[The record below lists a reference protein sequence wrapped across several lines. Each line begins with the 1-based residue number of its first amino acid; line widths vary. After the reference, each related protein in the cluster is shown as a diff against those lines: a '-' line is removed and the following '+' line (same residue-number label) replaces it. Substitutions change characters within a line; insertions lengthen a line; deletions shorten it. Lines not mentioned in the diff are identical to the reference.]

1 MFNQIIKDSQVKG
14 IMGLVKILV
23 TIVLAI
29 LFFTAPWATKVMAK
43 DKVWKLQIQ
52 SFTVPGKYNCMWEVP
67 EKFIE
72 LVKEYTNGRVNCSFH
87 PAGEFVGAREIWTAV
102 AAGSIEGGTTLDV
115 YQGGTHPEFNFDVGA
130 IWSIDE
136 YFEVMHAGALDI
148 LNKQAIAENVR
159 IIGTF
164 PLMNYYAVSMK
175 KQHIKTLEDL
185 KGKKIRGM
193 GGAANIFLK
202 EAGAGS
208 VTLPMSEVPP
218 ALQTG
223 VVEGIHTG
231 CAGLYAM
238 RLWDVAPYF
247 TATYSGNFG
256 FFFLI
261 NESIYQ
267 EFPNDIKAGIK
278 TAQIKLE
285 EFYKQWDA
293 KFWREIKQDVEKK
306 GIKWYD
312 LTPEES
318 LRWKKLLTKASV
330 SWVMERN
337 PKLGKELFQIVEK
350 VSGRKVLQ

>member
-1 MFNQIIKDSQVKG
+1 MKKYNLTCIC
-14 IMGLVKILV
+14 
-23 TIVLAI
+23 IVLLFVVLTFIGGYSKAI
-29 LFFTAPWATKVMAK
+29 AAEKA
-43 DKVWKLQIQ
+43 WKLQIQ

-72 LVKEYTNGRVNCSFH
+72 LVKNHTNGRVVCSFH
-87 PAGEFVGAREIWTAV
+87 TAGEFVGAREIWTAV

-136 YFEVMHAGALDI
+136 YFKVMHAGALDI

-175 KQHIKTLEDL
+175 RQNVKTLEDL

-223 VVEGIHTG
+223 VVAGIHTG

-238 RLWDVAPYF
+238 RLWDVTPYF
-247 TATYSGNFG
+247 TATHSGNFG

-278 TAQIKLE
+278 TAQLELE

-293 KFWREIKQDVEKK
+293 KFWKEIKQDVEKK

-330 SWVMERN
+330 SWVMKRN
-337 PKLGKELFQIVEK
+337 PNLGKELFQIVEK

>member
-1 MFNQIIKDSQVKG
+1 MKRMRMWCFDMAGVKRSAFIIF
-14 IMGLVKILV
+14 
-23 TIVLAI
+23 AI
-29 LFFTAPWATKVMAK
+29 LIVTTLSIGLGVSEAVAK

-72 LVKEYTNGRVNCSFH
+72 LVKKHTNGRVKCSFH

-102 AAGSIEGGTTLDV
+102 AGGSIEGGTTLDV

-136 YFEVMHAGALDI
+136 YFKVMHAGALDI
-148 LNKQAIAENVR
+148 LNKQATAENVR

-175 KQHIKTLEDL
+175 REQVKTLEDL

-223 VVEGIHTG
+223 VVAGIHTG

-247 TATYSGNFG
+247 TATHSGNFG

-267 EFPNDIKAGIK
+267 EFPDDIKAGIK
-278 TAQIKLE
+278 TAQIELE

-293 KFWREIKQDVEKK
+293 KFWKEIKQDVEKK

-330 SWVMERN
+330 SWVMKRN
-337 PKLGKELFQIVEK
+337 PDRGKELFQIVEK